1 MPKRKFKR
9 AFTSLKKEL
18 LKLHRQ
24 REAIDKRIAKLG
36 PIVDDLAALS
46 GEPVSR
52 ELAQRAAPRD
62 LGSMGI
68 TDAVRLA
75 LKRSGRPL
83 TPRGVRDQLLT
94 WRFDPARH
102 TSLLASV
109 HTILKRLVKSGQAE
123 AVAILGGKKAYKWVS
138 EVGRVLAS
146 LEYIDRGM
154 GFKG

>member
-1 MPKRKFKR
+1 MPKRKFKG

-18 LKLHRQ
+18 ARLLRQ
-24 REAIDKRIAKLG
+24 REKIDKWIAKLG

-46 GEPVSR
+46 GERVSR

-75 LKRSGRPL
+75 LKKSGRPL
-83 TPRGVRDQLLT
+83 TPRKVRDQLLS
-94 WRFDPARH
+94 WRPDLARH

-123 AVAILGGKKAYKWVS
+123 AVAVLGGKKAYKWVS

-146 LEYIDRGM
+146 LEGVDRGM